1 MVYLYRVRDAQ
12 DALLYIGV
20 TENLGERFLGGHQHS
35 PPWWPDLAALS
46 VTSYPSIAEARAA
59 ERDAIAAERPLW
71 NIASQPDGDLVMAQW
86 ERVMGLIRQWEQAR
100 LEWRLTAAA
109 RSAEGPL
116 ALLKRI
122 IDRELPPVA

>member
-1 MVYLYRVRDAQ
+1 MAYLYRVRDAQ

-71 NIASQPDGDLVMAQW
+71 NIASQPDHDLVMTQW
-86 ERVMGLIRQWEQAR
+86 ERVMDLIRQWERAR
-100 LEWRLTAAA
+100 LKWLTATAH
-109 RSAEGPL
+109 SAEGPL
-116 ALLKRI
+116 ALLKCI